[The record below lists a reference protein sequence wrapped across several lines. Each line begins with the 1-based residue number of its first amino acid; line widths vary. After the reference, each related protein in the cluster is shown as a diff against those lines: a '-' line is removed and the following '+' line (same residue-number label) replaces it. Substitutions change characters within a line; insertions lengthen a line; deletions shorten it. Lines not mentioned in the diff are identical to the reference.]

1 LLAAFGFLLWSKPAW
16 ICKIPPSIRSSNR
29 ILIMKFRPHIVAV
42 LLFVGSLLLLLSA
55 PQAIAQDSQDNQPHI
70 QPRTSP
76 TPTPTPTPSP
86 SPTPKPSGTKDQYER
101 PPFPGDVQKPQANQP
116 SPKPGDDKYE
126 RPPFPGD
133 MQKPQANEPSPKP
146 GDDKYE
152 RPPFPGDA
160 PGSNPTGG
168 SVTGESS
175 SKDSQ
180 IDTDSHSTREEPE
193 PPAEDPSVLT
203 PWDPHK
209 AAKDV
214 EVGKYYLKLK
224 NYRAALERFNHA
236 LTYKA
241 NDAEAIF
248 GLAITQ
254 EKLDLL
260 QLADQN
266 YRKYL
271 EILPNGPKSKDA
283 QEGLQRVAPHVAMR
297 KPADVNANPAQV
309 AAHNINVGETYLSTN
324 NFDSARER
332 FEEALR
338 LTPDNPLIWF
348 RLAQALQGVQ
358 RLDPARLYYKK
369 YLEAQPKGK
378 FAGNAKK
385 AISQIEWQ
393 IGK

>member
-1 LLAAFGFLLWSKPAW
+1 VPKPAASE
-16 ICKIPPSIRSSNR
+16 PP
-29 ILIMKFRPHIVAV
+29 
-42 LLFVGSLLLLLSA
+42 
-55 PQAIAQDSQDNQPHI
+55 AQKPNQ
-70 QPRTSP
+70 
-76 TPTPTPTPSP
+76 
-86 SPTPKPSGTKDQYER
+86 KKDQYER
-101 PPFPGDVQKPQANQP
+101 PPFPGDVQQKPGANEA
-116 SPKPGDDKYE
+116 SPKP
-126 RPPFPGD
+126 
-133 MQKPQANEPSPKP
+133 S
-146 GDDKYE
+146 DDKYE

-160 PGSNPTGG
+160 PGTNPTGG
-168 SVTGESS
+168 SVSGESS

-180 IDTDSHSTREEPE
+180 IDINGHSAADEPAA
-193 PPAEDPSVLT
+193 PAEDESVLR

-214 EVGKYYLKLK
+214 EVGNYYLKLK

-236 LTYKA
+236 LTYKQ

-260 QLADQN
+260 SLAAQN

-283 QEGLQRVAPHVAMR
+283 QEGLKRVEPLAAARTPSSTN
-297 KPADVNANPAQV
+297 ADPAQV
-309 AAHNINVGETYLSTN
+309 AAHDINVGETYLAGN
-324 NFDSARER
+324 HFDSARER
-332 FEEALR
+332 FEEAQR

-348 RLAQALQGVQ
+348 RLAQSLQGMQ

-378 FAGNAKK
+378 FAKDAKK
-385 AISQIEWQ
+385 AISQIDWVL
-393 IGK
+393 GK

>member
-1 LLAAFGFLLWSKPAW
+1 MY
-16 ICKIPPSIRSSNR
+16 
-29 ILIMKFRPHIVAV
+29 MKFRSHV
-42 LLFVGSLLLLLSA
+42 LTALLLLSTLPLA
-55 PQAIAQDSQDNQPHI
+55 GSALAQDSQDDQPHI
-70 QPRTSP
+70 TPRNSP
-76 TPTPTPTPSP
+76 TPTPTPTPKQSA
-86 SPTPKPSGTKDQYER
+86 SKPTPKPSDDQYER
-101 PPFPGDVQKPQANQP
+101 PPFPGDVQQ
-116 SPKPGDDKYE
+116 KPG
-126 RPPFPGD
+126 
-133 MQKPQANEPSPKP
+133 ANEPSPKP
-146 GDDKYE
+146 SDNKYE

-160 PGSNPTGG
+160 PGTNPAGG
-168 SVTGESS
+168 SVSGESS
-175 SKDSQ
+175 SKDTQ
-180 IDTDSHSTREEPE
+180 IDTDIRPDKDKDESAA
-193 PPAEDPSVLT
+193 PAEDETVLR

-214 EVGKYYLKLK
+214 EVGQYYLKLK

-236 LTYKA
+236 LTYKP

-260 QLADQN
+260 SLSAQN

-271 EILPNGPKSKDA
+271 ELLPNGPKSRDA
-283 QEGLQRVAPHVAMR
+283 EEGLKRVAPQAAER
-297 KPADVNANPAQV
+297 APSNVNANPTQL
-309 AAHNINVGETYLSTN
+309 AAHDIDVGETYLAGN

-348 RLAQALQGVQ
+348 RLAQSLQGMQ

-378 FAGNAKK
+378 FAKNAKK
-385 AISQIEWQ
+385 AISEIDWVL
-393 IGK
+393 GK

>member
-1 LLAAFGFLLWSKPAW
+1 M
-16 ICKIPPSIRSSNR
+16 N
-29 ILIMKFRPHIVAV
+29 MKFRPHIVPA
-42 LLFVGSLLLLLSA
+42 LLLLSTLLIA
-55 PQAIAQDSQDNQPHI
+55 GSALAQDSQDDQPHI
-70 QPRTSP
+70 TPRNSP
-76 TPTPTPTPSP
+76 TPTPTPKPAASQ
-86 SPTPKPSGTKDQYER
+86 PTPKPSDDQYER
-101 PPFPGDVQKPQANQP
+101 PPFPGDLPQKPGANEA
-116 SPKPGDDKYE
+116 SPKP
-126 RPPFPGD
+126 
-133 MQKPQANEPSPKP
+133 S
-146 GDDKYE
+146 DDKYE

-160 PGSNPTGG
+160 PGTNPTGG
-168 SVTGESS
+168 GVKGESS

-180 IDTDSHSTREEPE
+180 IDTDSHSGKEEPAA
-193 PPAEDPSVLT
+193 PAEDESVLT

-214 EVGKYYLKLK
+214 EVGQYYLKLK

-236 LTYKA
+236 LTYKP

-248 GLAITQ
+248 GLATTQ

-260 QLADQN
+260 TLSAQN

-271 EILPNGPKSKDA
+271 EILPNGPRSKDA
-283 QEGLQRVAPHVAMR
+283 EEGLKRVEPQAAVRTTSNSNAD
-297 KPADVNANPAQV
+297 PARI
-309 AAHNINVGETYLSTN
+309 AAHDIDVGETYLAGN

-348 RLAQALQGVQ
+348 RLAQSLQGMQ

-378 FAGNAKK
+378 FAKNAKK
-385 AISQIEWQ
+385 AVSQIDW
-393 IGK
+393 ILGK

>member
-1 LLAAFGFLLWSKPAW
+1 MYMES
-16 ICKIPPSIRSSNR
+16 RS
-29 ILIMKFRPHIVAV
+29 HIVAAIV
-42 LLFVGSLLLLLSA
+42 LFAALFLLPA
-55 PQAIAQDSQDNQPHI
+55 PHALAQDSQDDQPHI
-70 QPRTSP
+70 TPRNSP
-76 TPTPTPTPSP
+76 TPTPTPTPKP
-86 SPTPKPSGTKDQYER
+86 AAKEPTTEKKDQYER
-101 PPFPGDVQKPQANQP
+101 PPFPGDVQQ
-116 SPKPGDDKYE
+116 KPG
-126 RPPFPGD
+126 
-133 MQKPQANEPSPKP
+133 ANEPSPKAS
-146 GDDKYE
+146 DDKYE

-160 PGSNPTGG
+160 PGTNPTGG
-168 SVTGESS
+168 SVSGESS
-175 SKDSQ
+175 SRDSQ
-180 IDTDSHSTREEPE
+180 IDTDIHPGKEEPA
-193 PPAEDPSVLT
+193 PLAEDETVLR

-214 EVGKYYLKLK
+214 EVGQYYLKLK

-236 LTYKA
+236 LTYKP

-260 QLADQN
+260 SLAAQN

-283 QEGLQRVAPHVAMR
+283 QEGLKRVAPLAAER
-297 KPADVNANPAQV
+297 APSNLSANPTQL
-309 AAHNINVGETYLSTN
+309 AAHDIDVGETYLAGN

-348 RLAQALQGVQ
+348 RLAQSLQGMQ

-369 YLEAQPKGK
+369 YLDAQPKGK
-378 FAGNAKK
+378 FAKNAKK
-385 AISQIEWQ
+385 AISQIDWVL
-393 IGK
+393 GK

>member
-1 LLAAFGFLLWSKPAW
+1 
-16 ICKIPPSIRSSNR
+16 
-29 ILIMKFRPHIVAV
+29 MKFRSLPVSA
-42 LLFVGSLLLLLSA
+42 LLFFGSLLLLLTA
-55 PQAIAQDSQDNQPHI
+55 PQASAQESQDNQPHI
-70 QPRTSP
+70 QPRNSP

-86 SPTPKPSGTKDQYER
+86 TPKPAASEPPAQKDQYER
-101 PPFPGDVQKPQANQP
+101 PPFPGDVQKPQAN
-116 SPKPGDDKYE
+116 
-126 RPPFPGD
+126 
-133 MQKPQANEPSPKP
+133 EPSPKP
-146 GDDKYE
+146 GDKRYE

-168 SVTGESS
+168 SATGESS

-180 IDTDSHSTREEPE
+180 IDTENHSAKEEPAAS
-193 PPAEDPSVLT
+193 AEDESVLK

-214 EVGKYYLKLK
+214 EVGQYYLKLK

-260 QLADQN
+260 SLADQN

-283 QEGLQRVAPHVAMR
+283 QDGLKRVEPHVAMR
-297 KPADVNANPAQV
+297 DPSNSSANPERV
-309 AAHNINVGETYLSTN
+309 AEHDINVGETYLAGN
-324 NFDSARER
+324 NFESARER

-348 RLAQALQGVQ
+348 RLAQSLQGVQ

-378 FAGNAKK
+378 FAKNAKK
-385 AISQIEWQ
+385 AISQIDWVL
-393 IGK
+393 GK